1 MSIEI
6 KKVESQKDKQNFIDY
21 PHDLYKNDANYVPE
35 LYIAMDELM
44 SEKKNP
50 FFKHSSVELYLAYKN
65 DAIVGRIAAVCNTS
79 YNKFHNS
86 NVGFFG
92 FFDCIDDQEIANAL
106 LSKAEE
112 YSKQF
117 GFEAILGPTNFTTN
131 DAAGLLVDG
140 FDSPP
145 VIQMTYNY
153 PYYVKLVESYGFKK
167 EMDLFAYWIPTKEVS
182 QKSLALTDKI
192 QERLATKGITFRN
205 LNMKNFKKEVEN
217 VKLIYRQAWESN
229 WGFFPPTD
237 EEFDFLAEGLKFV
250 LDPKYAFIAEENG
263 KMVAFAVGLPNLNE
277 ILINVKRGRLFPFGI
292 FKILMGKSK
301 VKSVRILLLGVNQ
314 QYRKSGIEAV
324 FYANFIK
331 AAQQNN
337 LSGGEASWIL
347 ESNEMM
353 VKGAENLNG
362 KKYKTYRI
370 YSKTL

>member
-6 KKVESQKDKQNFIDY
+6 KKVESPGDKQKFIDY
-21 PHDLYKNDANYVPE
+21 PHELYKNDANYVPE
-35 LYIAMDELM
+35 LYIAMDELL

-50 FFKHSSVELYLAYKN
+50 FFKHSSVELYLAYRN
-65 DAIVGRIAAVCNTS
+65 DTIVGRIAAVCNTS

-92 FFDCIDDQEIANAL
+92 FFDCIDDQEVANEL
-106 LSKAEE
+106 LTKAAE
-112 YSKQF
+112 YSKKF
-117 GFEAILGPTNFTTN
+117 GFETILGPTNFSTN
-131 DAAGLLVDG
+131 DTAGLLVDG

-145 VIQMTYNY
+145 VIQMTYNF
-153 PYYVKLVESYGFKK
+153 PYYVKLIENFGFKK

-182 QKSLALTDKI
+182 QKALALTAKI

-217 VKLIYRQAWESN
+217 VKLIYRQAWEAN

-263 KMVAFAVGLPNLNE
+263 KMIAFAVGLPNLNE
-277 ILINVKRGRLFPFGI
+277 VLINVKKGRLFPFGI

-314 QYRKSGIEAV
+314 EYRKSGIEAV

-331 AAQQNN
+331 AAQLNN
-337 LSGGEASWIL
+337 LTGGEASWIL

-370 YSKTL
+370 YSKSL

>member
-21 PHDLYKNDANYVPE
+21 PHDLYKNDLNYVPE

-65 DAIVGRIAAVCNTS
+65 DAIVGRIAAIRNTS

-92 FFDCIDDQEIANAL
+92 FFDCIDDQEVANAL
-106 LSKAEE
+106 LSKAET
-112 YSKQF
+112 YSKSF
-117 GFEAILGPTNFTTN
+117 GFKSMLGPTNFSTN
-131 DAAGLLVDG
+131 DTAGLLIDG

-145 VIQMTYNY
+145 VIQMTYNF
-153 PYYVKLVESYGFKK
+153 PYYVRLVENYGFKK
-167 EMDLFAYWIPTKEVS
+167 EMDLFAYWIPTNDVS
-182 QKSLALTDKI
+182 QKSLSLTDRIKD
-192 QERLATKGITFRN
+192 RLATKGITFRN
-205 LNMKNFKKEVEN
+205 LNMKKFKEEVEN
-217 VKLIYRQAWESN
+217 VKQIYRQAWDAN

-263 KMVAFAVGLPNLNE
+263 KMIAFAVGLPNLNE
-277 ILINVKRGRLFPFGI
+277 VIINVKKGRLFPLGI
-292 FKILMGKSK
+292 FKILFGKSK
-301 VKSVRILLLGVNQ
+301 VKSIRILLLGVNQ
-314 QYRKSGIEAV
+314 EYRKSGIEAV

-331 AAQQNN
+331 AAQQNK
-337 LSGGEASWIL
+337 LSGGEASWVL

-362 KKYKTYRI
+362 EKYKTYRI
-370 YSKTL
+370 YSKDI